1 MMQNGQGICNMKETN
16 HNIGLSSRF
25 FSTIYNKVYYIISSL
40 VLAVLLELITTVNIN
55 LSSTIIYWIAIIIYF
70 VAMYV
75 LYITCKIH
83 RIKHQSLNVKKLSS
97 KYITLRIIIML
108 MYTMAATILISII
121 HVAIMII
128 LLK

>member
-16 HNIGLSSRF
+16 HNIGISSKF

-40 VLAVLLELITTVNIN
+40 VLAVLLELITTVNIS
-55 LSSTIIYWIAIIIYF
+55 LSSTVIYWIAIIIYF
-70 VAMYV
+70 IAMYV

-83 RIKHQSLNVKKLSS
+83 RKKHQSLDVKKLSS
-97 KYITLRIIIML
+97 KYIALRILIML
-108 MYTMAATILISII
+108 MYTMATTILISMI
-121 HVAIMII
+121 HVAIMVI